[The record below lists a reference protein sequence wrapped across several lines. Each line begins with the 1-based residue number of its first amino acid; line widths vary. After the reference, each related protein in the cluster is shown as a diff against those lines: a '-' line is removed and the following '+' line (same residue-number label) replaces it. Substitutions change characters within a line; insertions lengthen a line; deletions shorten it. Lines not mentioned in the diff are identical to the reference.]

1 MAHYDQNSLYFVPID
16 ASEAFMLI
24 IVKNEETYIK
34 KFLSHFTNINDLA
47 LILELSDK
55 DIQLPPA
62 LANCLKTSI
71 TDVVSDFQELT
82 NTTPTKADF
91 IKACEKF
98 PSKSFNQQSKSWGD
112 ESEQLQ
118 LGATISTTSPYSI
131 TTTDTI
137 TADADLPDTTN
148 NTFDANKGNWVVVD
162 SARRKPPITDPQQPR
177 LLSIARNTRAKPP
190 NRVVS
195 HHSSLNRTAHNKAI
209 AVLISTAEPKGPLH
223 GPDSANGAF
232 AAGPLRTKPIKWFA

>member
-1 MAHYDQNSLYFVPID
+1 MAHYDQNSLYFAPID
-16 ASEAFMLI
+16 TAEAFMLI

-82 NTTPTKADF
+82 NITPTKADF

-98 PSKSFNQQSKSWGD
+98 PSKKFNQQSKSWGD
-112 ESEQLQ
+112 ESEQLP
-118 LGATISTTSPYSI
+118 LGTNIPAMSPYSI
-131 TTTDTI
+131 TPNNTI
-137 TADADLPDTTN
+137 TAGVDSSDTT
-148 NTFDANKGNWVVVD
+148 NKGNWMVVD
-162 SARRKPPITDPQQPR
+162 SARRKPQTTDPQQTR
-177 LLSIARNTRAKPP
+177 LLSIMRNTRTKPP

-195 HHSSLNRTAHNKAI
+195 HHSSLNRAAHNR
-209 AVLISTAEPKGPLH
+209 AVALLLDTAVPKGPLR

-232 AAGPLRTKPIKWFA
+232 AAGPLRTKPIKWFT